1 MVKNGVVPWKEQ
13 ISMCPG
19 LRSGSLGTTPACL
32 LTLSPWNQHFCSF
45 CLICFVFCVCLVVQ
59 SCLTLFD
66 PMDCSLPVSYISGDS
81 PGRNVGVGCHAL
93 LQEIFPT
100 WGSNPGLLNCRQILY
115 QLSHQGSPRILE
127 LVAYPFLRGSYQPR
141 NQTGVSC
148 IADGLFTS

>member
-1 MVKNGVVPWKEQ
+1 
-13 ISMCPG
+13 MCPG

-45 CLICFVFCVCLVVQ
+45 CLICFVFCVCLVAQ

-81 PGRNVGVGCHAL
+81 PGRNIGVGCHAL

-115 QLSHQGSPRILE
+115 RLSHGFFFLIKIWFIQYVV
-127 LVAYPFLRGSYQPR
+127 LVPGIQQSDLPIH
-141 NQTGVSC
+141 TC
-148 IADGLFTS
+148 ISIFFSDYFHLQVITKY

>member
-1 MVKNGVVPWKEQ
+1 
-13 ISMCPG
+13 MCPG

-66 PMDCSLPVSYISGDS
+66 PMDCSLPVSSISGDS

-115 QLSHQGSPRILE
+115 RLSHGFFFFLIKIWFIQYVV
-127 LVAYPFLRGSYQPR
+127 LVSGIQQSDLAIHM
-141 NQTGVSC
+141 C
-148 IADGLFTS
+148 ISIFFSDYFHLQVITKY